1 MVVFQPQADPP
12 LAEAHQSSLNNM
24 VVFQPQ
30 ADPPLAEAHQS
41 SLNNMVV
48 LAQLVRAQ
56 LCES

>member
-1 MVVFQPQADPP
+1 
-12 LAEAHQSSLNNM
+12 M